1 MLYQD
6 SSEPFLVID
15 INMGEY
21 TDQIELYGGDE
32 KKIGAIVDEFCAD
45 HDLDEESKE
54 QLLQLVEI

>member
-1 MLYQD
+1 M
-6 SSEPFLVID
+6 ID